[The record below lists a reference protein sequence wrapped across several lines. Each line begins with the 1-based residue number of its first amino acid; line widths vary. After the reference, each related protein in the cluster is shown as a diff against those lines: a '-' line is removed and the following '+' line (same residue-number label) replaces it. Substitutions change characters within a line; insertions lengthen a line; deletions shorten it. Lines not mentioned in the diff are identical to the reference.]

1 MVLLRSLAFNV
12 FFYLHTIFWLFVL
25 LPTEVMPKSAFWWGV
40 DHWSRINRWAMTAIG
55 GVKVEIRGLENLPAG
70 GALIAAKHQ
79 STFET
84 VAILDLFRRP
94 TFVMKRELRRIP
106 LFGWYTIKG
115 EQIAVDRSAGRQALT
130 SMTERARVET
140 ARGRPILI
148 FPEGT
153 RRPAGAEPQYKHG
166 IAHLYANL
174 GVPMVPMA
182 LNTGLFWGRHDFIR
196 HPGTLVV
203 EFLPAIPPGRD
214 PEEVFAEMQMAI
226 ETASDRLIAEA
237 LAAPNPPPLPKAG
250 QAYLARAAS
259 GPRSS

>member
-12 FFYLHTIFWLFVL
+12 FFYLNTIFWLFAL
-25 LPTEVMPKSAFWWGV
+25 LPTEVMPKAAFWWGV
-40 DHWSRINRWAMTAIG
+40 DRWSRINRWAMSAIG

-84 VAILDLFRRP
+84 VALLDFFHRP

-130 SMTERARVET
+130 NMTERARIE
-140 ARGRPILI
+140 AGRGRPILI

-153 RRPAGAEPQYKHG
+153 RRPAGAEPHYKHG

-174 GVPMVPMA
+174 GVPMVPVA
-182 LNTGLFWGRHDFIR
+182 LNSGLFWGRHDFVR

-203 EFLPAIPPGRD
+203 EFLPPIPPGRD
-214 PEEVFAEMQMAI
+214 PEEVFAEMQVAI

-237 LAAPNPPPLPKAG
+237 LAAPNPPPLPAAG
-250 QAYLARAAS
+250 RAYLARAGRDPAS
-259 GPRSS
+259 S